1 MYSSKLWPICQYGSW
16 WVLLHPA
23 NRGQWWCFEACLY
36 IHRRWPQ
43 VVFLSV
49 DFFSSRKLN
58 FNLLAR
64 VLSQTGSGIVADW
77 RLLVSSH
84 LSVEGSGG
92 EGESECNQTG
102 GAGQEATAKSRN
114 LVFFPR
120 LLALDLSHWVTSVQ
134 FRLKKICSGSG
145 FLLEDG
151 RAHYSLL
158 CGLLWSATRGAVFS
172 ISCPLSL
179 SLPRFVS
186 IWDRPADVSHHP
198 RHYLPTLFV
207 WNSSLIASK
216 REA

>member
-1 MYSSKLWPICQYGSW
+1 MDLDECYCIQPTGGNGDVLRLVYTYTDVGYKLSFF
-16 WVLLHPA
+16 
-23 NRGQWWCFEACLY
+23 QW
-36 IHRRWPQ
+36 I
-43 VVFLSV
+43 
-49 DFFSSRKLN
+49 FFFSRKLN

-64 VLSQTGSGIVADW
+64 VLSQTGSSIVADW

-92 EGESECNQTG
+92 ECECNQTA
-102 GAGQEATAKSRN
+102 GAGQEVTAKSCN

-120 LLALDLSHWVTSVQ
+120 LLALELSHWVTSVQ
-134 FRLKKICSGSG
+134 FRLKQICRGSG
-145 FLLEDG
+145 FFLEDG
-151 RAHYSLL
+151 RAHCSLF
-158 CGLLWSATRGAVFS
+158 CGLLWSATQGPVFS

-179 SLPRFVS
+179 SLLRFVS

-198 RHYLPTLFV
+198 HHYLPTLFV